1 MALVIICL
9 LKVPRMADLEQAIF
23 VIIIIIIIIGI
34 TDVLK
39 TKET

>member
-23 VIIIIIIIIGI
+23 VIIIITIGI

-39 TKET
+39 TKKT

>member
-23 VIIIIIIIIGI
+23 VIIIIIIIGI